1 MINKIN
7 LGFGNDR
14 SFLKKE
20 KILKIYNKG
29 NIIISRPKSEK
40 NNYQIIS
47 IKKYQTPQK
56 IKKQKA
62 RKEEIKKIKKEKSIE
77 SEDDKRKNVGF
88 ILRKSFNDEEWEN
101 IIDFGPS
108 SIKNR
113 IKLNKERKKI
123 TDKKEKIK
131 PYIPELKINEE
142 NEIDERYLRRT
153 LNIYKGNEYLI
164 NKVKNIVNKI
174 KINKD
179 SNEELIDE
187 KNNVKDCLNIIDN
200 DYQNNLFINSDN
212 LNPDN
217 ITNKIKDKNTK
228 ENKREFINIIDIN
241 KDKKYIEA
249 SKWIKNSKEDCEKMK
264 EIIIGIDKK
273 LKEDKKE
280 KDSKEFMLK
289 KNEDINMNNKAKN
302 FIDEIKNNLDIY
314 NFDINKLNKEDQKLL
329 KGNKR
334 YNPNER
340 IKHTKNININKDK
353 EPILISSINS
363 IKELKKANENM
374 DNIFKERNNLDKK
387 EKDISNKWKNYNEC
401 VKAYLNNYKKGTK
414 ININEIRE
422 KKDIN
427 LENKNDIFN
436 YIYMPKE
443 YDEHWYNN
451 QDTKDET
458 EYKHPFLIYD
468 D

>member
-88 ILRKSFNDEEWEN
+88 ILRKFFNDEEWEN

-164 NKVKNIVNKI
+164 NNVKNIVNKI

-187 KNNVKDCLNIIDN
+187 KNNVKDCLNITI
-200 DYQNNLFINSDN
+200 
-212 LNPDN
+212 
-217 ITNKIKDKNTK
+217 
-228 ENKREFINIIDIN
+228 
-241 KDKKYIEA
+241 
-249 SKWIKNSKEDCEKMK
+249 
-264 EIIIGIDKK
+264 
-273 LKEDKKE
+273 
-280 KDSKEFMLK
+280 
-289 KNEDINMNNKAKN
+289 
-302 FIDEIKNNLDIY
+302 
-314 NFDINKLNKEDQKLL
+314 
-329 KGNKR
+329 
-334 YNPNER
+334 
-340 IKHTKNININKDK
+340 
-353 EPILISSINS
+353 
-363 IKELKKANENM
+363 
-374 DNIFKERNNLDKK
+374 
-387 EKDISNKWKNYNEC
+387 
-401 VKAYLNNYKKGTK
+401 
-414 ININEIRE
+414 
-422 KKDIN
+422 
-427 LENKNDIFN
+427 
-436 YIYMPKE
+436 
-443 YDEHWYNN
+443 
-451 QDTKDET
+451 
-458 EYKHPFLIYD
+458 
-468 D
+468 